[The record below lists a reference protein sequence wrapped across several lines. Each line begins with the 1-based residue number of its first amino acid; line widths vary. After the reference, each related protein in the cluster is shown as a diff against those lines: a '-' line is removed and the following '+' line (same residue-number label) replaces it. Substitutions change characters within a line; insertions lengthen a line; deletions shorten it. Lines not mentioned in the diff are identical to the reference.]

1 MWRRPECPPSEQTAD
16 GLLALPLE
24 LAAAED
30 HVLHQ
35 PRAAGVAGGG
45 VTLEPGLLPL
55 PPPAGWPA
63 ELLPA
68 QKAPQG
74 EEGVLEGSS
83 GPTPWSRLQGHCQS
97 AAAGRERGDREV
109 TGVEGGGGRGKGN
122 KKRLHFLKGTLAV
135 C

>member
-16 GLLALPLE
+16 GLLALPFE
-24 LAAAED
+24 LAAAEA

-74 EEGVLEGSS
+74 EEGVLEGSG
-83 GPTPWSRLQGHCQS
+83 GPTPRSRLQGHCQEGRGVTGRLRVWREEG
-97 AAAGRERGDREV
+97 AGGREI
-109 TGVEGGGGRGKGN
+109 
-122 KKRLHFLKGTLAV
+122 KRDYIF
-135 C
+135 